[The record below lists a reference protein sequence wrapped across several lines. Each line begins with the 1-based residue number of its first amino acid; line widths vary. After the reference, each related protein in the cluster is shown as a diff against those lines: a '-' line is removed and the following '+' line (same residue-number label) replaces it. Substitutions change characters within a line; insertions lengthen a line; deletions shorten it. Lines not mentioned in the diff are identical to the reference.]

1 MDSADVV
8 LMKDTLLDAA
18 RAISLSRAVLR
29 NIRMNLFWA
38 FFYNV
43 LGIPVAAG
51 VLYPALGLLLSPM
64 LCAAAMSVS
73 SLCVVTNALR
83 RRFFKDKIE
92 SLNEIRKPGGDL
104 PPETKGDNKM
114 EKVLIV
120 EGMMC
125 GHCKAHVEKALAE
138 LTGVTSAQVDLEKK
152 TAAVALSENV
162 SDEVLKSAVEQAG
175 YTVTSIAGK

>member
-1 MDSADVV
+1 
-8 LMKDTLLDAA
+8 
-18 RAISLSRAVLR
+18 
-29 NIRMNLFWA
+29 
-38 FFYNV
+38 
-43 LGIPVAAG
+43 
-51 VLYPALGLLLSPM
+51 
-64 LCAAAMSVS
+64 
-73 SLCVVTNALR
+73 
-83 RRFFKDKIE
+83 
-92 SLNEIRKPGGDL
+92 
-104 PPETKGDNKM
+104 M